1 MSISI
6 CTDSHV
12 QPHLASITSMTVNIQ
27 IANANFC
34 DEKTSLIS
42 LHYLSGFCG
51 GKVMTAIWGVSI

>member
-1 MSISI
+1 
-6 CTDSHV
+6 
-12 QPHLASITSMTVNIQ
+12 MTVNIQ